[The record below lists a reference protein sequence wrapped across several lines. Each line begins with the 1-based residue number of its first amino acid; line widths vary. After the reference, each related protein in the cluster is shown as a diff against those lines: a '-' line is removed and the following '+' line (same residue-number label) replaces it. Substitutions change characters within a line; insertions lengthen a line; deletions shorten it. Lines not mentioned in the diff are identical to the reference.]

1 MENVIEDLEESTMK
15 KRIISAII
23 ALIISLP
30 LVYIGGI
37 PFYVFALFLSLIAF
51 KEILDLVIK
60 DDYWVRLVSFI
71 CFLFLVGASITK
83 NSFDN
88 LLDFKILGVVLLIYG
103 SLALIKH
110 RSQEFDIEKCFYL
123 IGITIFLG
131 TAFSSLIILRNMSL
145 YYFIYIFLISIMT
158 DIFAHSIGTLF
169 GKNKINEISPN
180 KSWEGCLGG
189 TFFGTLISVLFYL
202 IMINQDIN
210 IFLLILI
217 TIFLS
222 IIGQLGDLFFSL
234 VKRNYN
240 IKDFSNIM
248 PGHGGILDRFD
259 SVIFLALAFVYFINF
274 LI

>member
-1 MENVIEDLEESTMK
+1 MK
-15 KRIISAII
+15 KRIISAIV

-37 PFYVFALFLSLIAF
+37 PFYILALLLSLIAF
-51 KEILDLVIK
+51 KEVLDLIVK
-60 DDYWVRLVSFI
+60 DDYWVRLVGYI

-83 NSFDN
+83 NNFDN
-88 LLDFKILGVVLLIYG
+88 ILDFKILGIVLLIYG
-103 SLALIKH
+103 TLALIKH
-110 RSQEFDIEKCFYL
+110 RSKEFNIEKCFSL
-123 IGITIFLG
+123 LGVSLFLG

-145 YYFIYIFLISIMT
+145 YYFIYIFLIAIMT
-158 DIFAHSIGTLF
+158 DTFAHSTGTLF

-189 TFFGTLISVLFYL
+189 AFFGTLISVLFYL
-202 IMINQDIN
+202 IIVNQDVN
-210 IFLLILI
+210 LFLLIFI

-234 VKRNYN
+234 IKRHYQ

-248 PGHGGILDRFD
+248 PGHGGILDRLD
-259 SVIFLALAFVYFINF
+259 SVIFIVLAFIFFINF

>member
-1 MENVIEDLEESTMK
+1 MK
-15 KRIISAII
+15 KRVISAIV

-37 PFYVFALFLSLIAF
+37 PFYVLALFLSLLGF
-51 KEILDLVIK
+51 KEILDLIVK

-71 CFLFLVGASITK
+71 CFLFLIGTSITK
-83 NSFDN
+83 SSLEN
-88 LLDFKILGVVLLIYG
+88 LLDFKVLGIVLLIYG

-110 RSQEFDIEKCFYL
+110 RSKEFNIEKCFYL
-123 IGITIFLG
+123 IGVTVFLG
-131 TAFSSLIILRNMSL
+131 SAFSCLIILRNMSL
-145 YYFIYIFLISIMT
+145 SYFIYIFLISIMT
-158 DIFAHSIGTLF
+158 DTFAHSIGTLF

-202 IMINQDIN
+202 FFINQDVD
-210 IFLLILI
+210 IFLLIFV

-240 IKDFSNIM
+240 IKDYSNIM

-259 SVIFLALAFVYFINF
+259 SIIFITLAFIYFINF
-274 LI
+274 LM